1 MVYTI
6 YLSITYIFN
15 IKYKYELLKFR
26 EKKRKEKS
34 CSKSN
39 HLYKIKQYKL
49 TLLNNSSR

>member
-15 IKYKYELLKFR
+15 IKDKYELLKFR
-26 EKKRKEKS
+26 EKKREKS

>member
-26 EKKRKEKS
+26 EKKENKNHAPNQIIYI
-34 CSKSN
+34 KSN
-39 HLYKIKQYKL
+39 NINLHY
-49 TLLNNSSR
+49 